1 MRNVSWNAL
10 KGVTLQCI
18 DGCHTGSSQIDFYS
32 ADKVWIWR
40 VGHRSLVNYVQGN
53 PKVSIKSPLTQ
64 VELTSEKEQTVGILF
79 SKEEKLVISWVNE
92 AIGYQN
98 GFYPELLS
106 LGGLCEIDLQ
116 KLWPVPRV

>member
-10 KGVTLQCI
+10 KGVTLQRI
-18 DGCHTGSSQIDFYS
+18 DGCHTRSSQIDFYS

-53 PKVSIKSPLTQ
+53 PKVFIKSPLTQ

-79 SKEEKLVISWVNE
+79 FKEEKLVISWVNE

-106 LGGLCEIDLQ
+106 LGGLWEIDLQ